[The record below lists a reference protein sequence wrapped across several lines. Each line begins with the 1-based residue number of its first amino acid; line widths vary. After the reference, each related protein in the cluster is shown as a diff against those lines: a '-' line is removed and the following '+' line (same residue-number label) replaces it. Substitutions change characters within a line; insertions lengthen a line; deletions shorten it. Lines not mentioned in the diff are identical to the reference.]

1 VSAINRTHPTRNLH
15 PSVYKLAK
23 SSRPSTILLMS
34 LSFSGLG
41 LISLWTPLYF
51 WDDSARVR
59 SEFRSFVFLLVFVAV
74 VLILG
79 EQCGLSFLI
88 AHIDHVSACLTL
100 TYFHFSRHLIVHPM
114 HPY

>member
-1 VSAINRTHPTRNLH
+1 
-15 PSVYKLAK
+15 
-23 SSRPSTILLMS
+23 MS

-59 SEFRSFVFLLVFVAV
+59 SEFRSFVFVLVFVAV

-79 EQCGLSFLI
+79 EQCGSSSMI
-88 AHIDHVSACLTL
+88 AHIDPVSVCLSLLHTIIFFA
-100 TYFHFSRHLIVHPM
+100 T
-114 HPY
+114 